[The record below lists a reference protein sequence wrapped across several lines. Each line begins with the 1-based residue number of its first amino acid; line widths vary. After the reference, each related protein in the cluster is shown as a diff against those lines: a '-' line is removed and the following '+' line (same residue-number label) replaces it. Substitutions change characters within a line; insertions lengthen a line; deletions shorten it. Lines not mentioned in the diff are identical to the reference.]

1 MPSKGLSQVLRD
13 FLTAVS
19 LSNLMFVDIWKL
31 FLIPHSSTFPY
42 YQWKLN
48 PAPLLVATMLDVLL
62 LSAILFLAITLARR
76 SKNKL
81 ILETARLGFALVFVL
96 LAANLL
102 FIVSANP
109 PVGPLVNTLL
119 KTPKLLFSWKGI
131 STVYSWLAVLGL
143 VAGCL
148 GITMMIHSLIFR
160 RQQLIRFSV
169 MILLIGS
176 PFVLITFAQGLTQW
190 MRYRTG
196 EQFLEKAA
204 PFLPRE
210 ESSARH
216 RIVWI
221 IFDEMDFRL
230 TFLER
235 PTTLN
240 LPEFDRLRKESLFA
254 GNAYSPSNETESSLP
269 ALITGRLISEIERNA
284 PNELLLRGIAEGHSV
299 PWSNQPNVF
308 SRTRDMALN
317 TGLAGWYHPYCRVI
331 GNSLTQC
338 SWEATSLL
346 FLPNTDLTHLIT
358 SSEKISVAEGMRR
371 VFGSV
376 LVPAM
381 FRLFLPKNPRIWRE
395 HLIKEFQSIHQRSL
409 EMATDSNLD
418 LVFVHY
424 PIPHPPGVYDR
435 YKDDFSQSSSSGY
448 IDNLALADRTLKQL
462 RQRMVEAGIWE
473 NTTVLISSDHRLR
486 ADSVWRDHPLW
497 KPGLTKEDPRILNS
511 RRDERVP
518 FILKLAGENQGVTY
532 DPAFNT
538 VLSHDLIL
546 AILSGDLSKKEDV
559 MMWLDRHRSSV
570 ESRFKPGQ

>member
-1 MPSKGLSQVLRD
+1 MPNKGLSQVLRD
-13 FLTAVS
+13 FLTSVS
-19 LSNLMFVDIWKL
+19 LSNLMFVDVWKL

-62 LSAILFLAITLARR
+62 MTATLFLAITLARR
-76 SKNKL
+76 SKKRL
-81 ILETARLGFALVFVL
+81 ILQTARFVFALVFVL
-96 LAANLL
+96 FAANLL

-109 PVGPLVNTLL
+109 PVGPLINTLL
-119 KTPKLLFSWKGI
+119 RTPKLLFYWKGT
-131 STVYSWLAVLGL
+131 STIYSWLALVGL
-143 VAGCL
+143 AAGCL
-148 GITMMIHSLIFR
+148 GITILIHSLIFR

-169 MILLIGS
+169 VILLITS

-190 MRYRTG
+190 MRFRTG
-196 EQFLEKAA
+196 EHFLENAA
-204 PFLPRE
+204 PLLIRE
-210 ESSARH
+210 GSSGR
-216 RIVWI
+216 RILWI

-230 TFLER
+230 SFVER

-240 LPEFDRLRKESLFA
+240 LPEFDRLRTESLFA
-254 GNAYSPSNETESSLP
+254 WNAYPPSDETESSLP
-269 ALITGRLISEIERNA
+269 ALITGRLISEIDRSA

-299 PWSNQPNVF
+299 PWGTQPNVF
-308 SRTRDMALN
+308 SRAREMAVN

-346 FLPNTDLTHLIT
+346 FLPNTDLTDLIT
-358 SSEKISVAEGMRR
+358 SSEKIGVAQGMRR
-371 VFGSV
+371 VFGSA

-381 FRLFLPKNPRIWRE
+381 FRLLLPKNPRIWRE
-395 HLIKEFQSIHQRSL
+395 HLFREFNSIHQASL
-409 EMATDSNLD
+409 VMATDSNLQ
-418 LVFVHY
+418 LMLVHY
-424 PIPHPPGVYDR
+424 PIPHPPGMYDR
-435 YKDDFSQSSSSGY
+435 YKDDFSQSSRSGY

-462 RQRMVEAGIWE
+462 RQRMVEAELWE
-473 NTTVLISSDHRLR
+473 NTSVLISSDHRLR

-497 KPGLTKEDPRILNS
+497 KPALTKEDPLILNS

-518 FILKLAGENQGVTY
+518 FILKLAGENQGVIY
-532 DPAFNT
+532 EPAFNT

-546 AILSGDLSKKEDV
+546 AILSGEVTKKEDV
-559 MMWLDRHRSSV
+559 VLWLDRHRSSV